1 MVAELINPLVSMGLN
16 RNGMKT
22 TQEFASLL
30 GKAYAT
36 LGIRQKELA
45 ARLGISPGYLSD
57 MKNGNRQVSDEV
69 FGKIADMVGEATIR
83 ERREAES
90 GIEELLRAGANAFTK
105 ELLRMMAAKQ
115 IAPYSLLVEKDNEI
129 ARLNQTIGQLKQEI
143 EQLKNGGND
152 GK

>member
-1 MVAELINPLVSMGLN
+1 
-16 RNGMKT
+16 MKT

-30 GKAYAT
+30 GQAYAK

-45 ARLGISPGYLSD
+45 ARLGISPGYLSE
-57 MKNGNRQVSDEV
+57 MKLGSKQVSDELYQ
-69 FGKIADMVGEATIR
+69 KIEAMVEEITIQ

-90 GIEELLRAGANAFTK
+90 GIEELLQAGANAFTK
-105 ELLRMMAAKQ
+105 ELLRMMEAKQ

-129 ARLNQTIGQLKQEI
+129 ARLNQTIGQLKQELK
-143 EQLKNGGND
+143 QLKNGGND

>member
-1 MVAELINPLVSMGLN
+1 
-16 RNGMKT
+16 MKT

-30 GKAYAT
+30 GQAYAK

-45 ARLGISPGYLSD
+45 ARLGISSSYLSE
-57 MKNGNRQVSDEV
+57 MKNGGKQVSDELYQ
-69 FGKIADMVGEATIR
+69 KIEAMVEEITIQ

-90 GIEELLRAGANAFTK
+90 DIEELLQAGANAFSK
-105 ELLRMMAAKQ
+105 ELLRMMEAKQ

-129 ARLNQTIGQLKQEI
+129 ARLNQTIGQLKQELK
-143 EQLKNGGND
+143 QLKNGGND

>member
-1 MVAELINPLVSMGLN
+1 
-16 RNGMKT
+16 MKT

-30 GKAYAT
+30 GQAYAK

-45 ARLGISPGYLSD
+45 ARLGISPGYLSE
-57 MKNGNRQVSDEV
+57 MKLGSKQVSDELYQ
-69 FGKIADMVGEATIR
+69 KIEAMVEEVTIQ

-90 GIEELLRAGANAFTK
+90 GIEELLQAGANAFTK
-105 ELLRMMAAKQ
+105 ELLRMMEAKQ

-129 ARLNQTIGQLKQEI
+129 ARLNQTIGQLKQELK
-143 EQLKNGGND
+143 QLKNGAND

>member
-1 MVAELINPLVSMGLN
+1 
-16 RNGMKT
+16 MKT

-30 GKAYAT
+30 GQAYAK

-45 ARLGISPGYLSD
+45 ERLGISSSYLSE
-57 MKNGNRQVSDEV
+57 MKNGGKQVSDDV
-69 FGKIADMVGEATIR
+69 FGKIEAMVEEITIQ

-90 GIEELLRAGANAFTK
+90 GIEELLQAGANAFSK
-105 ELLRMMAAKQ
+105 ELLRMMEAKQ

-129 ARLNQTIGQLKQEI
+129 ARLNQTIGQLKQELK
-143 EQLKNGGND
+143 QLKNGGND

>member
-1 MVAELINPLVSMGLN
+1 
-16 RNGMKT
+16 MKT

-30 GKAYAT
+30 GQAYAK

-45 ARLGISPGYLSD
+45 ARLGISSSYLSE
-57 MKNGNRQVSDEV
+57 MKNGGKQASDELY
-69 FGKIADMVGEATIR
+69 GRIEAMVEEVTIR

-90 GIEELLRAGANAFTK
+90 GIEELLQAGANAFSK
-105 ELLRMMAAKQ
+105 ELLRMMEAKQ

-129 ARLNQTIGQLKQEI
+129 ARLNQTIGQLKQELK
-143 EQLKNGGND
+143 QLKNGGND

>member
-1 MVAELINPLVSMGLN
+1 
-16 RNGMKT
+16 MKT

-30 GKAYAT
+30 GQAYAK

-45 ARLGISPGYLSD
+45 ARLGISPGYVSE
-57 MKNGNRQVSDEV
+57 MKLGSKQVSDELYQ
-69 FGKIADMVGEATIR
+69 KIEAMVEEVTIQ

-90 GIEELLRAGANAFTK
+90 GIEELLQAGANAFTK
-105 ELLRMMAAKQ
+105 ELLRMMEAKQ

-129 ARLNQTIGQLKQEI
+129 ARLNQTIGQLKQELK
-143 EQLKNGGND
+143 QLKNGGND

>member
-1 MVAELINPLVSMGLN
+1 
-16 RNGMKT
+16 MKT
-22 TQEFASLL
+22 TQEFAALL

-45 ARLGISPGYLSD
+45 ERLGISSSYLSE
-57 MKNGNRQVSDEV
+57 MKNGGKQASDELY
-69 FGKIADMVGEATIR
+69 GRIEAMVEEVTIR

-90 GIEELLRAGANAFTK
+90 GIEELLQAGANAFTK
-105 ELLRMMAAKQ
+105 ELLRMMEAKQ

-129 ARLNQTIGQLKQEI
+129 ARLNQTIGQLKQELK
-143 EQLKNGGND
+143 QLKNGGND

>member
-1 MVAELINPLVSMGLN
+1 
-16 RNGMKT
+16 MKT

-30 GKAYAT
+30 GQAYAK

-45 ARLGISPGYLSD
+45 ARLGISPGYLSE
-57 MKNGNRQVSDEV
+57 MKLGSKQVSDELYQ
-69 FGKIADMVGEATIR
+69 KIEAMVEEVTIR

-90 GIEELLRAGANAFTK
+90 GIEELLQAGANAFTK
-105 ELLRMMAAKQ
+105 ELLRMMEAKQ

-129 ARLNQTIGQLKQEI
+129 ARLNQTIGQLKQELK
-143 EQLKNGGND
+143 QLKNGGND

>member
-1 MVAELINPLVSMGLN
+1 
-16 RNGMKT
+16 MKT

-30 GKAYAT
+30 GQAYAK

-45 ARLGISPGYLSD
+45 ERLGISSSYLSE
-57 MKNGNRQVSDEV
+57 MKNGGKQASDELY
-69 FGKIADMVGEATIR
+69 GRIEAMVEEVTIR

-90 GIEELLRAGANAFTK
+90 GIEELLQAGANAFTK
-105 ELLRMMAAKQ
+105 ELLRMMEAKQ

-129 ARLNQTIGQLKQEI
+129 ARLNQAIGQLKQELK
-143 EQLKNGGND
+143 QLKNGGND

>member
-1 MVAELINPLVSMGLN
+1 
-16 RNGMKT
+16 MKT

-30 GKAYAT
+30 GQAYAK

-45 ARLGISPGYLSD
+45 ARLGISPGYLSE
-57 MKNGNRQVSDEV
+57 MKLGSKQVSDELYQ
-69 FGKIADMVGEATIR
+69 KIEAMVEEVTIQ

-90 GIEELLRAGANAFTK
+90 GIEELLQAGANAFSK
-105 ELLRMMAAKQ
+105 ELLRMMEAKQ

-129 ARLNQTIGQLKQEI
+129 ARLNQTIGQLKQELK
-143 EQLKNGGND
+143 QLKNGGND

>member
-1 MVAELINPLVSMGLN
+1 
-16 RNGMKT
+16 MKT

-30 GKAYAT
+30 GQAYAK

-45 ARLGISPGYLSD
+45 ARLGISPGYLSE
-57 MKNGNRQVSDEV
+57 MKLGSKQVSDELYQ
-69 FGKIADMVGEATIR
+69 KIEAMVEEITIQ

-90 GIEELLRAGANAFTK
+90 GIEELLQAGANAFSK
-105 ELLRMMAAKQ
+105 ELLRMMEAKQ

-129 ARLNQTIGQLKQEI
+129 ARLNQTIGQLKQELK
-143 EQLKNGGND
+143 QLKNGGND

>member
-1 MVAELINPLVSMGLN
+1 
-16 RNGMKT
+16 MKT

-30 GKAYAT
+30 GQAYAK

-45 ARLGISPGYLSD
+45 ARLGISPGYLSE
-57 MKNGNRQVSDEV
+57 MKLGSKQVSDELYQ
-69 FGKIADMVGEATIR
+69 KIEAMVEEITIR

-90 GIEELLRAGANAFTK
+90 GIEELLQAGANAFSK
-105 ELLRMMAAKQ
+105 ELLRMMEAKQ

-129 ARLNQTIGQLKQEI
+129 ARLNQTIGQLKQELK
-143 EQLKNGGND
+143 QLKNGGND

>member
-1 MVAELINPLVSMGLN
+1 
-16 RNGMKT
+16 MKT

-30 GKAYAT
+30 GQAYAK

-45 ARLGISPGYLSD
+45 ARLGISSSYLSE
-57 MKNGNRQVSDEV
+57 MKLGSKQVSDELYQ
-69 FGKIADMVGEATIR
+69 KIEAMVEEITIQ

-90 GIEELLRAGANAFTK
+90 GIEELLQAGANAFTK
-105 ELLRMMAAKQ
+105 ELLRMMEAKQ

-129 ARLNQTIGQLKQEI
+129 ARLNQTIGQLKQELK
-143 EQLKNGGND
+143 QLKNGGND